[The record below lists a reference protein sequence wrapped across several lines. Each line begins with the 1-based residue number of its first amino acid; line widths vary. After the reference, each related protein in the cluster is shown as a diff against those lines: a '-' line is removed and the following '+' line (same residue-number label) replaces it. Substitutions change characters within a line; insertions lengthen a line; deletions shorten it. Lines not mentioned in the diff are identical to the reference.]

1 MAVQRALLVIADIG
15 GYTKFMKVHRINLS
29 HAQDVVARLLEAVI
43 DGAAPRLRLSKLEG
57 DAALFW
63 APLGDDADLTTLA
76 RQVGAIR
83 RAFVQERTRIDVSRA
98 CTCDG
103 CMQVANLKL
112 KFVAT
117 SGEIALQ
124 KVKSF
129 TELAGMDVILV
140 HRMLKNS
147 VPVSEYV
154 LMTDPVRNALPTDVA
169 QHAVAQQEEFEGVGP
184 TQVHYI
190 DLDAIER
197 APPPLLVLTPLEKL
211 VGWVRMTW
219 RALPYMLGFKEPCG
233 DFRNMQDAL
242 GVAALPAATK
252 AGPR

>member
-1 MAVQRALLVIADIG
+1 MALQRALLVIADIG

-43 DGAAPRLRLSKLEG
+43 DGASPQLRLSKLEG

-63 APLGDDADLTTLA
+63 APLGKDADLTTLA
-76 RQVGAIR
+76 RQVAAIR
-83 RAFVQERTRIDVSRA
+83 RAFVNERTRIDVSRA

-103 CMQVANLKL
+103 CMQVAQLKL

-117 SGEIALQ
+117 AGEIALQ

-129 TELAGMDVILV
+129 VELAGMDVILV

-147 VPVSEYV
+147 VPVPEYV
-154 LMTDPVRNALPTDVA
+154 LMTDGVRNALPSEVS

-190 DLDAIER
+190 DLDAIAH
-197 APPPLLVLTPLEKL
+197 APPPVLVPNAMEKL
-211 VGWVRMTW
+211 FGWVRMTW

-233 DFRNMQDAL
+233 DFKNMEQAL
-242 GVAALPAATK
+242 GLPPHAAATTPEV
-252 AGPR
+252 G